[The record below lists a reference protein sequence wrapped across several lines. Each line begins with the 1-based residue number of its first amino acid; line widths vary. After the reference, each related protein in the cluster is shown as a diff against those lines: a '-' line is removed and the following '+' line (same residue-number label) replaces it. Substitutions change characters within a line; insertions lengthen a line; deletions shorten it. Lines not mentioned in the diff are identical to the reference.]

1 MGIEVDVTDH
11 EAVTLMVVGVV
22 QTWGR
27 VDVLVANAGCGRVRT
42 MDTKASTHQLAA
54 RANDPPLRRLRNA
67 SVWLPVAELLSELS
81 HVVSA
86 IFRDQDRDLA
96 QALRSWGSGWAPKRS
111 VSHRHDESRH
121 QPSGR
126 AKRTER
132 EAD

>member
-1 MGIEVDVTDH
+1 
-11 EAVTLMVVGVV
+11 MVVGVV

-42 MDTKASTHQLAA
+42 MDTKASTHQLGA
-54 RANDPPLRRLRNA
+54 RVNDPPLRRLGNA

-96 QALRSWGSGWAPKRS
+96 TGLALVGIGMGAEAVR
-111 VSHRHDESRH
+111 
-121 QPSGR
+121 QPSS
-126 AKRTER
+126 
-132 EAD
+132 